1 MVTINALARDT
12 RAINDG
18 EWFASPDFPDVK
30 IMTRG
35 YTDDYIDALNKRM
48 ERATEAHRCTSD
60 TLPQNV
66 LRNINAELVA
76 QYLLLDVEGLTE
88 ADGTTKLD
96 VERLKSLLAQPE
108 YNRLLALCFEA
119 AAAVTVS
126 ADQQRADAVGN

>member
-1 MVTINALARDT
+1 M
-12 RAINDG
+12 
-18 EWFASPDFPDVK
+18 
-30 IMTRG
+30 
-35 YTDDYIDALNKRM
+35 DDYIDALNKRM
-48 ERATEAHRCTSD
+48 KRATKAHRCTSD

-66 LRNINAELVA
+66 LSNINAELVA

-96 VERLKSLLAQPE
+96 VEKLKSLLAQLE

-126 ADQQRADAVGN
+126 ADRQRADAVGN